1 MITKMLNIKH
11 TLKPL
16 TSGFLISNSNRV
28 VGFRIEWYEYIDR
41 GGNNKSTLTLRYA
54 DKFHNAELVL
64 LDVRVGGNG
73 IE

>member
-1 MITKMLNIKH
+1 M
-11 TLKPL
+11 
-16 TSGFLISNSNRV
+16 